1 MVNTMIEQNVIQSIQ
16 QSLVEQKQNLDSLWL
31 TLQNELE
38 AINTRNGNA
47 LENSAKEKL
56 ALLNKISKLDKK
68 LISSSLEQLKD
79 SIPSIQKDITDI
91 NELLSNCKQQNDLNA
106 HAAHQT
112 QIAVKKV
119 TDILLGSIKSLTY
132 DNKGKSQAGTLLSKG
147 IKA

>member
-1 MVNTMIEQNVIQSIQ
+1 MTEQSAIQNIQ
-16 QSLVEQKQNLDSLWL
+16 QSLNVQKQNLETLWA

-38 AINTRNGNA
+38 AINNRNGSA
-47 LENSAKEKL
+47 LESTAKEKVTI
-56 ALLNKISKLDKK
+56 LNKIAALDKVLATSQIAEIK
-68 LISSSLEQLKD
+68 ETV
-79 SIPSIQKDITDI
+79 PSIKQDIANI
-91 NELLSNCKQQNDLNA
+91 NELLNKCKQQNDVNA

-112 QIAVKKV
+112 HIAVKKV